1 MDPMLATG
9 GSAADAI
16 SMIKKH
22 GVKKIMFMSM
32 FLRIFA
38 LLIIMLL
45 TPVYSIGEEVSALG
59 FVEIDPRSQTVITDK
74 VRLTFVRT
82 DSGWTSSC
90 FFEKFHSLIEDHS
103 ANEVLSAS
111 SACTHQIMK
120 SSWQII
126 DADGNYINAGTLK
139 PSKAA
144 YCGEVGFVSIAKP
157 LKYKLKFD
165 STRQSRYTWDG
176 TTYPPLLAVP
186 KGTRVDK
193 IQPVAMNGS
202 VEQKIKDKL
211 VKQYFRKGRTVRK
224 CDSNENLVSERAAK
238 SSDVVIKPL
247 AGFKDNVSF
256 YEVLVPDTSG
266 CGIMDDEMELMAVK
280 GSEVVN
286 LSGTS
291 ELADDD
297 RPMTTSLSLFNR
309 YVISTKKLQDT
320 VYVFFAGGYNLD
332 GYVLLDSELN
342 VRGISTWNYH

>member
-1 MDPMLATG
+1 
-9 GSAADAI
+9 
-16 SMIKKH
+16 
-22 GVKKIMFMSM
+22 M

-45 TPVYSIGEEVSALG
+45 TPIYSIGEEVSALG
-59 FVEIDPRSQTVITDK
+59 FVEIDSRSQTVITDK

-90 FFEKFHSLIEDHS
+90 FFEKFHSLIEGHS
-103 ANEVLSAS
+103 ASEVLSAS

-139 PSKAA
+139 PSKVAHG
-144 YCGEVGFVSIAKP
+144 GEVGFVTAAKP
-157 LKYKLKFD
+157 LKNKLKFD

-186 KGTRVDK
+186 KGTRVEK
-193 IQPVAMNGS
+193 IQPVAMNS
-202 VEQKIKDKL
+202 SAEQKIKDKL
-211 VKQYFRKGRTVRK
+211 VKQYFIKKRTVCK
-224 CDSNENLVSERAAK
+224 CDSNENLISERDAK

-247 AGFKDNVSF
+247 AGYKDNVSF
-256 YEVLVPDTSG
+256 YEVLIPDTSG
-266 CGIMDDEMELMAVK
+266 CGIMDDGMELMAVK
-280 GSEVVN
+280 NGKVVN
-286 LSGTS
+286 LSEKSGS
-291 ELADDD
+291 AGDD
-297 RPMTTSLSLFNR
+297 RPTTTSLSLFNR
-309 YVISTKKLQDT
+309 YVISTKDLQDT